1 MYCFPSVHLINNVW
15 KDIIRPWKYPASHQ
29 NLYLRF
35 SIHLWFKPKPTFV
48 WWVQNSNFPTTP
60 LPPCFSVGILPQG
73 KIFFLPFFCTYLFNY
88 KYIFTDSFFFF
99 SGLQLIAIH
108 ISFAAQ
114 IFPALASRSSFKLVP
129 VSFWQVPIIFLW
141 QLLYFLAEMFQVILY
156 FHCFSPGII
165 HFSQKL

>member
-1 MYCFPSVHLINNVW
+1 MYGKTLSDLGNILLPTRIYTL
-15 KDIIRPWKYPASHQ
+15 DLASICDSSLNQ
-29 NLYLRF
+29 PLYDECKTVIFQLHHFLHVSQLAFCLKEKSSF
-35 SIHLWFKPKPTFV
+35 S
-48 WWVQNSNFPTTP
+48 
-60 LPPCFSVGILPQG
+60 
-73 KIFFLPFFCTYLFNY
+73 PFFVHIYLIISIY
-88 KYIFTDSFFFF
+88 SWTPFFF

-114 IFPALASRSSFKLVP
+114 IFPALASRSSFKLVL